1 MQSPFMKLLEID
13 SSTTTHV
20 RNLQY
25 LMNKVKTGISP
36 SIMNK
41 VF

>member
-13 SSTTTHV
+13 SSTTIHV
-20 RNLQY
+20 RNLQC
-25 LMNKVKTGISP
+25 LMKKVKTDISP